1 MMITKL
7 FLLSAYADALRVAD
21 VRVQAKPVMKL
32 RGGIA
37 GVDPTVLAKTFYTLA
52 IANVAFVTMAPE
64 KAAKKICDIDVS
76 PIGAVVVE
84 NIGVQFACGIIM
96 ALCALNGV
104 DVGKA
109 VAWGMVPNIY
119 TKTRDCINGKYTSLG
134 LPLSPMYS
142 MLAFNTALAAV
153 SYHNSGIAG
162 NKGTL
167 AMLAIATLNALTG
180 IVMYA
185 APHAAV
191 HVQGMGTV
199 TATESIEGL
208 VRYEGGAFL
217 SNAVFVASLA
227 LGKSAVD
234 SIAYAI
240 SLQMVAGPLT
250 AFFVSDLFPE
260 EKKGLILAWA
270 ALSMLCVPI
279 FLGRF

>member
-1 MMITKL
+1 
-7 FLLSAYADALRVAD
+7 
-21 VRVQAKPVMKL
+21 
-32 RGGIA
+32 
-37 GVDPTVLAKTFYTLA
+37 
-52 IANVAFVTMAPE
+52 
-64 KAAKKICDIDVS
+64 
-76 PIGAVVVE
+76 
-84 NIGVQFACGIIM
+84 
-96 ALCALNGV
+96 
-104 DVGKA
+104 
-109 VAWGMVPNIY
+109 
-119 TKTRDCINGKYTSLG
+119 
-134 LPLSPMYS
+134 MYS
-142 MLAFNTALAAV
+142 MLAFTTALAAV

-208 VRYEGGAFL
+208 VRYEGGAARREGAPPEGATGTGATVAALASGASCLSALPLLPLRAEPYRPPPTSKRLSLSPGGAFL

-250 AFFVSDLFPE
+250 ALFVSDLFPE

>member
-37 GVDPTVLAKTFYTLA
+37 GVDPTVLAKYALLSRTMSSRSTHALLPSHATHHAPRVGASTPCSHAATPCHFFPLQRGPHTRRTFYTLA

-109 VAWGMVPNIY
+109 VAWGMVPNICACSIVEPVAHSAHSSY
-119 TKTRDCINGKYTSLG
+119 LIRDRPHRVSQTPRRATASMASTRRSAYRCHRCTPCWHLTRRS
-134 LPLSPMYS
+134 PLSPTTTVAL
-142 MLAFNTALAAV
+142 LATR
-153 SYHNSGIAG
+153 
-162 NKGTL
+162 
-167 AMLAIATLNALTG
+167 
-180 IVMYA
+180 
-185 APHAAV
+185 APLRC
-191 HVQGMGTV
+191 
-199 TATESIEGL
+199 S
-208 VRYEGGAFL
+208 
-217 SNAVFVASLA
+217 
-227 LGKSAVD
+227 
-234 SIAYAI
+234 
-240 SLQMVAGPLT
+240 P
-250 AFFVSDLFPE
+250 
-260 EKKGLILAWA
+260 
-270 ALSMLCVPI
+270 
-279 FLGRF
+279 